1 MNVVRQFGVITGKF
15 VQETGGRIK
24 MKYVNGKDI
33 LPKSLL
39 EQLQQFVQGE
49 LLYIPRQENSRA
61 GWGSVNGT
69 RMMIRNRNT
78 EICIKYEEGASVQEL
93 MDAYHL
99 SEDSI
104 RKVLNN
110 RKVLLAVE

>member
-1 MNVVRQFGVITGKF
+1 
-15 VQETGGRIK
+15 

-39 EQLQQFVQGE
+39 EQLQHYVEGE

-61 GWGSVNGT
+61 GWGAVNGT

-78 EICIKYEEGASVQEL
+78 EICMKYEEGATVQEL

-110 RKVLLAVE
+110 RRVLLAVE